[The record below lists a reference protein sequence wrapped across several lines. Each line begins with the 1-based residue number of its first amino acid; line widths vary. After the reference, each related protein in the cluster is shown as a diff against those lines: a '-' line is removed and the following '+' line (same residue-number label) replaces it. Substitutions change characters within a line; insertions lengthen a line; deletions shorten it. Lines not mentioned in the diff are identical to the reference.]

1 MEGIPMD
8 YTPENG
14 ENQPCLSRWYLLSPI
29 ENGDFPASHE
39 SCKFSGAPGTLQVFW
54 KKINLHQT
62 LFLVGGF
69 NPFKTY

>member
-14 ENQPCLSRWYLLSPI
+14 GKPTVFESMYLLSPI

-54 KKINLHQT
+54 KKSICT
-62 LFLVGGF
+62 K
-69 NPFKTY
+69 PFF